1 MTQECDVHEDS
12 IERFLL
18 SCTELIG
25 RAAADKISIGG
36 TVKAESSD

>member
-18 SCTELIG
+18 SCTELIS
-25 RAAADKISIGG
+25 AVDKISIGG

>member
-25 RAAADKISIGG
+25 RAADKVSIGG